1 MEIIIKKQ
9 IEILELENIIVE
21 MKQSF
26 NELIHRQSHVEK
38 KNLENEH
45 SSIQIIQ
52 TERHILKKECPQ

>member
-26 NELIHRQSHVEK
+26 NELIHR
-38 KNLENEH
+38 
-45 SSIQIIQ
+45 
-52 TERHILKKECPQ
+52 